1 MVVSRALL
9 TTSSSSSIADP
20 HAANVTGAL
29 KWVHQPQSLM
39 QEKEVMQ
46 TKRSAADLSAI
57 QADGKARSVR
67 MLAAY
72 MDLGARYKM
81 VGKQQRAS
89 AELRGLRI
97 ETRVTLGE
105 EKVTAPCASI
115 SVTHPPRKTST

>member
-1 MVVSRALL
+1 MY
-9 TTSSSSSIADP
+9 AD
-20 HAANVTGAL
+20 T
-29 KWVHQPQSLM
+29 WIYIM

-72 MDLGARYKM
+72 LDLGARYKM

-105 EKVTAPCASI
+105 EHVQPLTLSI
-115 SVTHPPRKTST
+115 PYKAALQ

>member
-1 MVVSRALL
+1 
-9 TTSSSSSIADP
+9 
-20 HAANVTGAL
+20 
-29 KWVHQPQSLM
+29 
-39 QEKEVMQ
+39 MQ

-105 EKVTAPCASI
+105 EKVAASALPHL
-115 SVTHPPRKTST
+115 SKARAAEQ